1 MSGDVRFVNGT
12 RTLDKLTVL
21 QYRRGV
27 LLNEAFIHTLLC
39 FFAKLFLF
47 PTPFPFLSSFAPPSP
62 DGNKLKA
69 REIGFINKSND
80 RYTLLKGEMTN
91 ITVWPGGTPSDG
103 SPVTV
108 EKFSILGL
116 AIFCYFI
123 ATASSVA
130 AVVCIVFT
138 IVFRKRPLVRL
149 HSPNLN
155 LIIGFG
161 AIFFNSG
168 VYFFFYPE
176 ISTAALTVFC
186 NVCASSDNFSPHVQL
201 LICCF

>member
-1 MSGDVRFVNGT
+1 M
-12 RTLDKLTVL
+12 L
-21 QYRRGV
+21 
-27 LLNEAFIHTLLC
+27 
-39 FFAKLFLF
+39 FFFTKLFLF
-47 PTPFPFLSSFAPPSP
+47 PTPFYSLSSFAPPSP

-69 REIGFINKSND
+69 REIGFINISND

-91 ITVWPGGTPSDG
+91 TTVWPGGTPSDG

-108 EKFSILGL
+108 ERFPILGL
-116 AIFCYFI
+116 TIFCYLF

-138 IVFRKRPLVRL
+138 IVFRNRPLVRL

-161 AIFFNSG
+161 VIIFNSA
-168 VYFFFYPE
+168 VYVFIYPE
-176 ISTAALTVFC
+176 ISTATLSVFC
-186 NVCASSDNFSPHVQL
+186 KVCASNNNFSHVNY
-201 LICCF
+201 

>member
-1 MSGDVRFVNGT
+1 MSN
-12 RTLDKLTVL
+12 
-21 QYRRGV
+21 
-27 LLNEAFIHTLLC
+27 N
-39 FFAKLFLF
+39 
-47 PTPFPFLSSFAPPSP
+47 
-62 DGNKLKA
+62 
-69 REIGFINKSND
+69 
-80 RYTLLKGEMTN
+80 RYTLLKGELTN

-103 SPVTV
+103 SPITV

-116 AIFCYFI
+116 TIFCYLF

-138 IVFRKRPLVRL
+138 IVFRKKPLVRL

-161 AIFFNSG
+161 AIYFNSG

-176 ISTAALTVFC
+176 ISTATLNVFC
-186 NVCASSDNFSPHVQL
+186 NVCAK
-201 LICCF
+201 